1 MRETNISKYFQVKH
15 ESTKIC
21 LFYCTLIKSMSTT
34 FNNITITHTG
44 DEITKSCP
52 TTMQV
57 TGQIVKV
64 TIMVLAQPVSI

>member
-1 MRETNISKYFQVKH
+1 MREINISKYFQVKH
-15 ESTKIC
+15 ESTKIR
-21 LFYCTLIKSMSTT
+21 TLIKSMSTT
-34 FNNITITHTG
+34 FNNITITRTG
-44 DEITKSCP
+44 DEITKSCE